1 MSATS
6 ASTSASGGSGPSWSA
21 AIPVTRPAT
30 AADLAALRTRFGVTL
45 PAQLEELLL
54 AHGGDQIEPATFWAQ
69 NVQSG
74 AWRRERMG
82 PLYPAALPEPAA
94 AAGADE
100 DDEEGE
106 GQYLSY
112 NLTVVNEMF
121 LDDLAEADDD
131 VDAPA
136 VSRGKGRNASS
147 SKAAEAA
154 AAAAAAASSA
164 KPSKPSVPFF
174 AFSEA
179 ADTGRLLVID
189 TRSQYVMLLDVT
201 GKKGPWIAGENFDD
215 FFKVQP
221 RTANA

>member
-1 MSATS
+1 MSAAAAS
-6 ASTSASGGSGPSWSA
+6 APSWSA

-30 AADLAALRTRFGVTL
+30 AADLAALRARFGVAL
-45 PAQLEELLL
+45 PAKLEELLL
-54 AHGGDQIEPATFWAQ
+54 EHGGDQIEPATFWAQ

-94 AAGADE
+94 AEGDE
-100 DDEEGE
+100 DDE

-154 AAAAAAASSA
+154 AAAAAASSSA

-215 FFKVQP
+215 FFKVLRGPQKCMG
-221 RTANA
+221 